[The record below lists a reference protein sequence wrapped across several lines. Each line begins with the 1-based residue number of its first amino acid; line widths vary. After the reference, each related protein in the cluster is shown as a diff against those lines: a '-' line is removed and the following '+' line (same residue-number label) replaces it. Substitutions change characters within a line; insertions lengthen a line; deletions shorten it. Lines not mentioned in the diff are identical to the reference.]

1 MVNMFTLGR
10 RPRHA
15 SSVAPPMEGK
25 KEMRRV
31 RWMSNAGP
39 ALLSLAPLPPFA
51 RVYFGRLVRPFV
63 GASLEIPLSLSKRM
77 ASQEKGDPRGVV
89 AGREPGAEP
98 TERVRRGP
106 PGREAL
112 REEPREP
119 AGAVGARPARP
130 ATPFWMP
137 RVP

>member
-63 GASLEIPLSLSKRM
+63 GASLEIPLSPSKRM
-77 ASQEKGDPRGVV
+77 ASQERGDPRGVV
-89 AGREPGAEP
+89 RS
-98 TERVRRGP
+98 
-106 PGREAL
+106 
-112 REEPREP
+112 EEHTSELQSRLHL
-119 AGAVGARPARP
+119 VC
-130 ATPFWMP
+130 
-137 RVP
+137 